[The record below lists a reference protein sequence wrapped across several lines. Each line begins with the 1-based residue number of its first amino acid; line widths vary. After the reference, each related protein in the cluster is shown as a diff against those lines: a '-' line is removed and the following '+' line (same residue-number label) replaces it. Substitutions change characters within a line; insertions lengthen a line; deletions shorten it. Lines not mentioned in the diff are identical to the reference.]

1 VSTIVDG
8 GKSHREGVK
17 SLSSTPSTPKAN
29 RAPTNRVSFGIG
41 RKEMNSKSLLGIG
54 VHGGPQCMGHDWQEN
69 LDDIIL
75 SLTHMQEDID
85 RIPLSR
91 SRILTETQ
99 QLLRNMNLEATQLR
113 NMLEYI
119 EDLGFEESDD

>member
-1 VSTIVDG
+1 M
-8 GKSHREGVK
+8 EGNGMWEHVWNWD
-17 SLSSTPSTPKAN
+17 LWEGAQN
-29 RAPTNRVSFGIG
+29 
-41 RKEMNSKSLLGIG
+41 
-54 VHGGPQCMGHDWQEN
+54 MGSDWQEN

-75 SLTHMQEDID
+75 SLTHVQEDID

-119 EDLGFEESDD
+119 EDLGFQESNDWCKTKPT